1 MRHRVWALA
10 LVVGVAQAAP
20 LRSTLED
27 QKALAVTVYNGDLA
41 LVKDTR
47 QVALPA
53 GQSVLELRDVSA
65 QMRPET
71 ALLRVAHGQPIT
83 LLEQNFDFDLLTPA
97 KLLEKYVGREVRVLR
112 TNPTSG
118 ADSTETATVLAASD
132 GVVLRIGDRI
142 ETG

>member
-1 MRHRVWALA
+1 M
-10 LVVGVAQAAP
+10 VGLAQAAP
-20 LRSTLED
+20 LRSTLDD

-47 QVALPA
+47 QVNLPA

-71 ALLRVAHGQPIT
+71 ALLRVADGRPVT

-118 ADSTETATVLAASD
+118 ADSTRSHHP
-132 GVVLRIGDRI
+132 GR
-142 ETG
+142 